1 MIANSR
7 RAFALSSVVVLALS
21 SVLATACDSGDEEPA
36 RPPSIDAGD
45 ASVSDAGDVDAA
57 DARDA
62 SVDAA
67 DELVDASPEPITC
80 TVNPCAVE
88 IAAGAGSVCVRL
100 QDGTVR
106 CWGGNGAGE
115 LGRGP
120 DAAGSANVPA
130 PVVDLADA
138 TQISGSASAPGD
150 TYCARRAN
158 GTAVCW
164 GSNANGVLG
173 RIDDEGIVTE
183 SSPTPAPVSGLGS
196 VRAVYAGYFVSCA
209 LLAGNDV
216 ACWGANDAAQIPGQP
231 SDPGSPLSPTTF
243 SLGGVTEQLGVSDR
257 GTVAL
262 TSAGLVSWGLRGELL
277 GPQTGVLGRE
287 VSTEVASP
295 SEIALSHVSAIAS
308 SKGRACAIANGRVF
322 CWGAGPTAGSDSV
335 YPTYVGVGGRI
346 AHAQTIA
353 VGPRSACATLSDGSA
368 WCWGD
373 NSRGQLG
380 VGNTDLQPIPVR
392 VQKLAGTPV
401 RMVAMEATT
410 CAILSSG
417 AVQCW
422 GQNDRGQLGT
432 GAADALPHLEP
443 QNVVLTP

>member
-1 MIANSR
+1 MIAR
-7 RAFALSSVVVLALS
+7 RSLTLASGLVLALS
-21 SVLATACDSGDEEPA
+21 AVVATACDSGDEA
-36 RPPSIDAGD
+36 HASPPGEDAGD
-45 ASVSDAGDVDAA
+45 TAPDTGIADAGPGDTSSADPLVDAA
-57 DARDA
+57 
-62 SVDAA
+62 
-67 DELVDASPEPITC
+67 PEPVSCAVTPC
-80 TVNPCAVE
+80 TVE
-88 IAAGAGSVCVRL
+88 IAAGADSACVRVD
-100 QDGTVR
+100 DGRVQ
-106 CWGGNGAGE
+106 CWGSNGSGE

-120 DAAGSANVPA
+120 DASGSSNAPA
-130 PVVDLADA
+130 PVVELADA
-138 TQISGSASAPGD
+138 TQLSGSASAPGD
-150 TYCARRAN
+150 AYCALRT
-158 GTAVCW
+158 GGSAVCW

-173 RIDDEGIVTE
+173 RADDDGAPVVE
-183 SSPTPAPVSGLGS
+183 SSPTPAPVFGLGAA
-196 VRAVYAGYFVSCA
+196 RAVAAGHFVSCA

-216 ACWGANDAAQIPGQP
+216 ACWGANDAAQIPALP
-231 SDPGSPLSPTTF
+231 REPGLALPATTF
-243 SLGGVTEQLGVSDR
+243 TLPGAAKQLAVSDR

-262 TSAGLVSWGLRGELL
+262 TETGLVSWGLQGDPL

-287 VSTEVASP
+287 VSTEVGPPAKI
-295 SEIALSHVSAIAS
+295 ELAHVSAIAGS
-308 SKGRACAIANGRVF
+308 RGRVCAIANGRVY

-335 YPTYVGVGGRI
+335 YPTPVGVGGPI

-380 VGNTDLQPIPVR
+380 GGSIELHPVPVR
-392 VQKLAGTPV
+392 VQKLAGRPV
-401 RMVAMEATT
+401 RMAVMDATT

-422 GQNDRGQLGT
+422 GQNDKGQLGT